1 MLPDL
6 QISDVL
12 RKKINR
18 EYLDFLISTLVTC
31 VDNVSD
37 IDLQWFLQE
46 VLLSIQ
52 AIWPN
57 LSKKQYSDIMNSMV
71 DIVVSNNKKLR
82 EGG

>member
-31 VDNVSD
+31 VNNVSD

-71 DIVVSNNKKLR
+71 DIVVSNNKN
-82 EGG
+82 

>member
-31 VDNVSD
+31 VNNVSD

-82 EGG
+82 ED